1 MSGVSDIRVR
11 WRSGSGVWFRGLGR
25 IDRVVL
31 SPPGYPQLSADLW
44 SMWKTG
50 FGLIDQKGP
59 RARRMAVAHEPP
71 AVAEKL
77 FGSRLPQA
85 EAYAE
90 ALATSGVERGLLGP
104 REVSRIWDRHILNCV
119 VAGELIPDGM
129 HLADVG
135 SGAGLPGLPLAIA
148 RPDLMVTLVEP
159 LLRRVAWLEEVTEQL
174 ELTNVEVIRARAN
187 VVAESQRDFD
197 VVTARA
203 VAPLPT
209 LIDWCLPLTRPD
221 GEFLALKGES
231 AAQELE
237 TSEHLLETLG
247 AREWSVE
254 FCGEGI
260 LELPTTVVR
269 VVAGSHAQVRKP
281 PKHPRRPRRPPV
293 AKSRD
298 VSRRRG
304 GRSRG

>member
-1 MSGVSDIRVR
+1 MHVSGES
-11 WRSGSGVWFRGLGR
+11 
-25 IDRVVL
+25 
-31 SPPGYPQLSADLW
+31 
-44 SMWKTG
+44 
-50 FGLIDQKGP
+50 
-59 RARRMAVAHEPP
+59 P

-77 FGSRLPQA
+77 FGARLPQA

-119 VAGELIPDGM
+119 VAGELIPDGL

-148 RPDLMVTLVEP
+148 RPDLSITLVEP

-187 VVAESQRDFD
+187 VVAESLRDFD

-221 GEFLALKGES
+221 GAFLALKGET

-237 TSEHLLETLG
+237 TSESLLQALG
-247 AREWSVE
+247 AREWSLAL
-254 FCGEGI
+254 CGEGI

-269 VVAGSHAQVRKP
+269 VVAGPHADSRKP
-281 PKHPRRPRRPPV
+281 PKHPRRPKRAPAV
-293 AKSRD
+293 KARD

-304 GRSRG
+304 GRGRA